1 MSKLKNLS
9 PDEQQQLREY
19 IMSVKEIKKQIKELL
34 NKANNDISEEG
45 GNMSSGL
52 TLNVSEE

>member
-34 NKANNDISEEG
+34 NKANNGISEEG